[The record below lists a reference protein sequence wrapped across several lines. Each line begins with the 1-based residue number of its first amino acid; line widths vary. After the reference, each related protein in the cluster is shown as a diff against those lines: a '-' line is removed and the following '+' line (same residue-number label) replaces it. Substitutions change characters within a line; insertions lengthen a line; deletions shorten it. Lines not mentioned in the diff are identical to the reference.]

1 MNMLPA
7 PDAAPTVH
15 TCGILER
22 VSLPLLLFAGLLTSL
37 LIVASATL
45 LPRLTRIEADGSLYS
60 IDQLRVRRSQLTAQ
74 VHTQVQ
80 QREAL
85 LLPLQDNSY
94 DVLKAERTGEPDLSL
109 LQRKI
114 LAQAASLTSTPD
126 AIHLDR
132 LAYRADQKLLVLEG
146 DVRHVGPHCMT
157 LLAAFVDQLMKLA
170 DIADIPN
177 PVFTR
182 DDDPATGPHSPFSL
196 ILHLR

>member
-1 MNMLPA
+1 MLPA
-7 PDAAPTVH
+7 PDTAPTVR

-22 VSLPLLLFAGLLTSL
+22 VSLPLFLFAGSLTSL

-45 LPRLTRIEADGSLYS
+45 LPRLTRIEADGSLSS
-60 IDQLRVRRSQLTAQ
+60 IDQLRIRRSQLTAH

-80 QREAL
+80 RREML
-85 LLPLQDNSY
+85 LLPLQDAIY
-94 DVLKAERTGEPDLSL
+94 DALKAARAGEGDLSL

-114 LAQAASLTSTPD
+114 LAQAASLTSVPD

-132 LAYRADQKLLVLEG
+132 SAYRADQKLLVLEG

-157 LLAAFVDQLMKLA
+157 LLAAFVDQLTKLPE
-170 DIADIPN
+170 IADIPN

-182 DDDPATGPHSPFSL
+182 EDDPATGPHSPFSL
-196 ILHLR
+196 TLHLR